1 MRSFTTAGKQ
11 TSEETFEGAEP
22 LKFVLDDSEYIAY
35 PPTPAQFAVFMSS
48 QAESRESQ
56 DHVAGVIDFFDGLLE
71 EEARRT
77 FRRRLLDRDDPFDF
91 DMVQEIMEW
100 LVEEWAA
107 RPTKPSSDS
116 PSSRTTTGPRSTAKR
131 RSTASTS

>member
-1 MRSFTTAGKQ
+1 MRQFSTAGKH

-22 LKFVLDDSEYIAY
+22 LTFVLDDFEYTAL

-48 QAESRESQ
+48 QAESREVS
-56 DHVAGVIDFFDGLLE
+56 DRVAGVIDFFDGLLTV
-71 EEARRT
+71 EAARQ
-77 FRRRLLDRDDPFDF
+77 FRKRLLDRDDPFDF

-107 RPTKPSSDS
+107 HPTQPSPAS
-116 PSSRTTTGPRSTAKR
+116 PVSQPSTGRRSTAKP
-131 RSTASTS
+131 RSTV